1 MAVATCCTGGNA
13 VLEAQDTKHRE
24 TAVLT
29 ALIGRVSPLRV
40 VEPGPGKA
48 DLDQILAA
56 GVRAPDHGRLRP
68 WRFLLIRGDA
78 RHRFGDVLAESL
90 RRRKQDLSESALQA
104 EHDKALRAPLIIV
117 VAAAVRANTKVP
129 VTEQIVSAGA
139 AAQNMLVAAHALGFG
154 GFWRTGDAA
163 YDDHVKRSFKLSA
176 SDEIIG
182 FLYLGHIET
191 PGRPKVA
198 DPLGVVEEWTG
209 LPADPA

>member
-1 MAVATCCTGGNA
+1 VS
-13 VLEAQDTKHRE
+13 EAEDSRHRE

-29 ALIGRVSPLRV
+29 ALIGRVSPLRLV
-40 VEPGPGKA
+40 DPAPANA

-90 RRRKQDLSESALQA
+90 RRRKEDLSESALQT

-117 VAAAVRANTKVP
+117 VVAAVRGNAKVP
-129 VTEQIVSAGA
+129 VIEQIVSAGA
-139 AAQNMLVAAHALGFG
+139 AAQNMLLAAHALGFG

-163 YDDHVKRSFKLSA
+163 YDDPVKQSFGLGA
-176 SDEIIG
+176 DDQIVG
-182 FLYLGHIET
+182 FLYIGHIET
-191 PGRPKVA
+191 PGRPKTP
-198 DPLGVVEEWTG
+198 DPVGVVEEWTG
-209 LPADPA
+209 LPAGPA

>member
-1 MAVATCCTGGNA
+1 VS
-13 VLEAQDTKHRE
+13 EAEDSRHRE

-29 ALIGRVSPLRV
+29 ALIGRVSPLRLV
-40 VEPGPGKA
+40 DPAPANA

-90 RRRKQDLSESALQA
+90 KRRKEDLSESALQT

-117 VAAAVRANTKVP
+117 VVAAVRGNAKVP
-129 VTEQIVSAGA
+129 VIERIVSAGA
-139 AAQNMLVAAHALGFG
+139 AAQNMLLAAHALGFG

-163 YDDHVKRSFKLSA
+163 YDDPVKQSFGLGA
-176 SDEIIG
+176 DDEIVG
-182 FLYLGHIET
+182 FLYIGHIET
-191 PGRPKVA
+191 PGRPKTP
-198 DPLGVVEEWTG
+198 DPVGVVEEWTG
-209 LPADPA
+209 LPAGPA

>member
-1 MAVATCCTGGNA
+1 MS
-13 VLEAQDTKHRE
+13 EAEDSRHRE

-29 ALIGRVSPLRV
+29 ALIGRVSPLRLV
-40 VEPGPGKA
+40 DPAPANA

-90 RRRKQDLSESALQA
+90 KRRKEDLSESALQT

-117 VAAAVRANTKVP
+117 VVAAVRGNAKVP
-129 VTEQIVSAGA
+129 VIEQIVSAGA
-139 AAQNMLVAAHALGFG
+139 AAQNMLLAAHALGFG

-163 YDDHVKRSFKLSA
+163 YDDPVKQSFGLGA
-176 SDEIIG
+176 DDQIVG
-182 FLYLGHIET
+182 FLYIGHIET
-191 PGRPKVA
+191 PGRPKTP
-198 DPLGVVEEWTG
+198 DPVGVVEEWTG
-209 LPADPA
+209 LPAGPA

>member
-1 MAVATCCTGGNA
+1 M
-13 VLEAQDTKHRE
+13 LEAQDSKHRE

-29 ALIGRVSPLRV
+29 ALIGRVSPLRLV
-40 VEPGPGKA
+40 DPAPANA

-56 GVRAPDHGRLRP
+56 GLRAPDHGRLRP

-90 RRRKQDLSESALQA
+90 KRRKQDLSESALQT

-117 VAAAVRANTKVP
+117 VAAAVRGNTKVP
-129 VTEQIVSAGA
+129 AIEQIVSAGA

-163 YDDHVKRSFKLSA
+163 YDDHIKQSLGMSPI
-176 SDEIIG
+176 DEIVG
-182 FLYLGHIET
+182 FLYLGRIET
-191 PGRPKVA
+191 PGRPKAA

-209 LPADPA
+209 LPAGPA

>member
-1 MAVATCCTGGNA
+1 MS
-13 VLEAQDTKHRE
+13 EAEDSRHRE

-29 ALIGRVSPLRV
+29 ALIGRVSPLRLV
-40 VEPGPGKA
+40 DPAPANA

-90 RRRKQDLSESALQA
+90 KRRKEDLSESALQT

-117 VAAAVRANTKVP
+117 VVAAVRGNAKVP
-129 VTEQIVSAGA
+129 VIEQIVSAGA
-139 AAQNMLVAAHALGFG
+139 AAQNMLLAAHALGFG

-163 YDDHVKRSFKLSA
+163 YDDHIKQSLGMSPI
-176 SDEIIG
+176 DEIVG
-182 FLYLGHIET
+182 FLYLGRIET
-191 PGRPKVA
+191 PGRPKAA

-209 LPADPA
+209 LPAGPA

>member
-1 MAVATCCTGGNA
+1 M
-13 VLEAQDTKHRE
+13 LEAQGAKHHE
-24 TAVLT
+24 TAVLN

-40 VEPGPGKA
+40 VEPGPTNA

-78 RHRFGDVLAESL
+78 RDRFGDVLAESL
-90 RRRKQDLSESALQA
+90 KRRKQDLSQSTLQA

-117 VAAAVRANTKVP
+117 VAAAVRRNTKVP
-129 VTEQIVSAGA
+129 AIEQIVSAGA
-139 AAQNMLVAAHALGFG
+139 AAQNMLIAAHALGYG

-163 YDDHVKRSFKLSA
+163 YDDQVKQSFGLA
-176 SDEIIG
+176 ADDEIVG

-191 PGRPKVA
+191 PGRAKVA
-198 DPLGVVEEWTG
+198 DPLGVVEEWAG
-209 LPADPA
+209 PPAGPA

>member
-1 MAVATCCTGGNA
+1 M
-13 VLEAQDTKHRE
+13 LEAQDSRHHE

-29 ALIGRVSPLRV
+29 ALIGRVSPLRLAD
-40 VEPGPGKA
+40 PAPANA

-90 RRRKQDLSESALQA
+90 KRRKQDLSLSTLHA

-117 VAAAVRANTKVP
+117 VAAAVRGNTKVP
-129 VTEQIVSAGA
+129 AIEQIVSAGA
-139 AAQNMLVAAHALGFG
+139 AAQNMLVAAHALGYG

-163 YDDHVKRSFKLSA
+163 YDDHVKQSFGLTA
-176 SDEIIG
+176 DDEIVG

-191 PGRPKVA
+191 PGRPKTP
-198 DPLGVVEEWTG
+198 DPVGVVDEWTG
-209 LPADPA
+209 LPAGPA

>member
-1 MAVATCCTGGNA
+1 VS
-13 VLEAQDTKHRE
+13 EAEDSRHRE

-29 ALIGRVSPLRV
+29 ALIGRVSPLRLV
-40 VEPGPGKA
+40 DPAPANA

-90 RRRKQDLSESALQA
+90 KRRKEDLSESALQT

-117 VAAAVRANTKVP
+117 VVAAVRGNAKVP
-129 VTEQIVSAGA
+129 VIEQIVSAGA
-139 AAQNMLVAAHALGFG
+139 AAQNMLLAAHALGFG

-163 YDDHVKRSFKLSA
+163 YDDPVKQSFGLGA
-176 SDEIIG
+176 DDQIVG
-182 FLYLGHIET
+182 FLYIGHIET
-191 PGRPKVA
+191 PGRPKTP
-198 DPLGVVEEWTG
+198 DPVGVVEEWTG
-209 LPADPA
+209 LPAGPA

>member
-1 MAVATCCTGGNA
+1 
-13 VLEAQDTKHRE
+13 VLEAQDSKHRE

-29 ALIGRVSPLRV
+29 ALVGRVSPLRV
-40 VEPGPGKA
+40 VEPGPAKA

-68 WRFLLIRGDA
+68 WRFLLIRDDA

-90 RRRKQDLSESALQA
+90 KRRKQDLSESALQA

-117 VAAAVRANTKVP
+117 VAAAVRGGTKVP
-129 VTEQIVSAGA
+129 AIEQIVSAGA

-163 YDDHVKRSFKLSA
+163 YDDHVKKAFGLGA
-176 SDEIIG
+176 EDEIVG

-191 PGRPKVA
+191 PGRPKAA
-198 DPLGVVEEWTG
+198 DPVGVVEEWTG
-209 LPADPA
+209 QTAGPA

>member
-1 MAVATCCTGGNA
+1 M
-13 VLEAQDTKHRE
+13 LESQHSRHHE

-29 ALIGRVSPLRV
+29 ALIGRVSPLRL
-40 VEPGPGKA
+40 VEPAPANA

-56 GVRAPDHGRLRP
+56 GLRAPDHGRLRP

-90 RRRKQDLSESALQA
+90 KRRKQDLSESTLQA

-117 VAAAVRANTKVP
+117 VAAAVRGNTKVP
-129 VTEQIVSAGA
+129 AIEQIVSAGA
-139 AAQNMLVAAHALGFG
+139 AAQNMLVAAHALGYG

-163 YDDHVKRSFKLSA
+163 YDDHVKQSFGLTA
-176 SDEIIG
+176 DDEIVG

-191 PGRPKVA
+191 PGRPKTP
-198 DPLGVVEEWTG
+198 DPVGVVEEWTG
-209 LPADPA
+209 LPAGAA